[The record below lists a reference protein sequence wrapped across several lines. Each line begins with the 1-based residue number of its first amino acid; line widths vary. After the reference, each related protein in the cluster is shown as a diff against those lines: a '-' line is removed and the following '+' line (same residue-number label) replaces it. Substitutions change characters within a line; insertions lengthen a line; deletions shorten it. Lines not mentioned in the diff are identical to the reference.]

1 MVGTATS
8 TNNYFREVGAALGV
22 AIFGAI
28 FTNNLSEQLTA
39 VFTGAGASAA
49 QAGEATATLDPQT
62 LAQLPEPVREG
73 IVTAYADSLAPVFWY
88 LVPFMLL
95 AFVLAVFLK
104 QIPLSDTAGMVARG
118 EAIGGAEAAAHE
130 AAAKEAAAME
140 AAAQE
145 TAAHDDAR
153 RASSTGT
160 PAP

>member
-1 MVGTATS
+1 MSAVVAGVCLLV
-8 TNNYFREVGAALGV
+8 ELALGV
-22 AIFGAI
+22 ALLVGTF
-28 FTNNLSEQLTA
+28 FTLAFSSE
-39 VFTGAGASAA
+39 SYRY
-49 QAGEATATLDPQT
+49 TATPLHQA
-62 LAQLPEPVREG
+62 LNG
-73 IVTAYADSLAPVFWY
+73 
-88 LVPFMLL
+88 L